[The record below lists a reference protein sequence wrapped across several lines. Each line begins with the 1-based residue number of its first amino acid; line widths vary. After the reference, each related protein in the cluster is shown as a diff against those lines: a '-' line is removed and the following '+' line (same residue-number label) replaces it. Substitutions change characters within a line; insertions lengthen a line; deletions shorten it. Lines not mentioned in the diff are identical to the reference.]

1 MPQAKALRSR
11 GSLPITLS
19 HLTKACAAAHA
30 GWTGGYICDF
40 FSCWLARF
48 LLLHQPTTASAQ
60 TVWNMTTEA
69 PLHAKDADFAAFFAH
84 KSMVH
89 SIWRVL

>member
-1 MPQAKALRSR
+1 ML
-11 GSLPITLS
+11 
-19 HLTKACAAAHA
+19 A
-30 GWTGGYICDF
+30 G
-40 FSCWLARF
+40 A